1 MNRWGKGFLI
11 ALRVAVGWHFLYE
24 GLWKIDS
31 DTGATAYATSWYP
44 LRSSLEH
51 MRDPDAWYDEVVKT
65 FKARNE
71 ALTEDQKGRLAE
83 LRDKIKVAG
92 KVEFDW
98 AYVKDVLQFPP
109 PGESERF
116 TALPFLQGSAGPFR
130 TAFRGLVCD
139 IDGLDRLTL
148 PSAQAAL
155 DRRAAEIAQHYGF
168 TAEQRAKLEDARD
181 AVKAA
186 FATTWNEPD
195 VQARLADYRL
205 MRRRIGS
212 LSESGAPFHQER
224 LANDRKKLDAIAGE
238 LLAMVNEPG
247 EELGYQAF
255 AIATVAQMGKGPV
268 PRAATPVDWVDRS
281 IKWALVAI
289 GGCLMLGLFTRY
301 AAVAAALQL
310 LVFYLASPPWPGL
323 PGATMG
329 GHYLYVDRNF
339 IELIAAGAIA
349 ATAGGRHAT
358 QRATTQ
364 DRPGQLLR
372 RPETDAA

>member
-31 DTGATAYATSWYP
+31 DTGAAAYATSWYP
-44 LRSSLEH
+44 LRSSLERV
-51 MRDPDAWYDEVVKT
+51 RDPDAWYDEVVKT

-71 ALTEDQKGRLAE
+71 ALTEEQKGKLAE
-83 LRDKIKVAG
+83 LRDQIKVAG

-98 AYVKDVLQFPP
+98 AYAKEYLKIVAPP
-109 PGESERF
+109 EGERF
-116 TALPFLQGSAGPFR
+116 TALPFLQQSAGPFR
-130 TAFRGLVCD
+130 QAFRGLVRD

-155 DRRAAEIAQHYGF
+155 DRRAGEIAKHYGF
-168 TAEQRAKLEDARD
+168 TPEQRAKFDQVRD
-181 AVKAA
+181 AVKTA

-195 VQARLADYRL
+195 VQARLADYKL
-205 MRRRIGS
+205 MRRRLGS
-212 LSESGAPFHQER
+212 LSESGAPFHHER
-224 LANDRKKLDAIAGE
+224 LASDRQKLDAIAGE

-247 EELGYQAF
+247 EELGYQAY
-255 AIATVAQMGKGPV
+255 AIATVAQMGNGPV
-268 PRAATPVDWVDRS
+268 PRAATTVDWIDRV

-289 GGCLMLGLFTRY
+289 GAFLMLGIFTRY
-301 AAVAAALQL
+301 AAIAAALQL

-349 ATAGGRHAT
+349 ATAGGRHAS

>member
-71 ALTEDQKGRLAE
+71 ALTEHQKGRLAE

-98 AYVKDVLQFPP
+98 AYVKEYLKIVAPP
-109 PGESERF
+109 EGERF
-116 TALPFLQGSAGPFR
+116 TSLSFLQQSNLR
-130 TAFRGLVCD
+130 WLVHD
-139 IDGLDRLTL
+139 MDGLERLTL
-148 PSAQAAL
+148 PSAEAAL
-155 DRRAAEIAQHYGF
+155 DRRAGEIAKHYGF
-168 TAEQRAKLEDARD
+168 TPEQRAKLDQARD
-181 AVKAA
+181 AVKTA
-186 FATTWNEPD
+186 FAATWNAPD
-195 VQARLADYRL
+195 IQARLADYHS
-205 MRRRIGS
+205 MRRRVQNVAG
-212 LSESGAPFHQER
+212 SGAPFHRER
-224 LANDRKKLDAIAGE
+224 VMADRKKLDDIAGE
-238 LLAMVNEPG
+238 LLTMVNEPG

-268 PRAATPVDWVDRS
+268 PRAPTPVDWVDRS
-281 IKWALVAI
+281 IQWALVAI
-289 GGCLMLGLFTRY
+289 GGCLILGLFTRY
-301 AAVAAALQL
+301 AAIAAALQL